1 MADDIA
7 DDIEKLAGSWRMVS
21 FFTEDVATKERNNLY
36 GEHPNGF
43 IGITRAGT
51 EARFFGLVTPDGQ
64 QAAHS
69 VEDQAAVYRAM
80 LAYTG
85 KLTLDGGKFI
95 VNVDLAWNRD
105 WVGTEQVRFWR
116 IDGNRL
122 LITSAPFPNPNAK
135 GSMVIGTLI
144 WEKEA

>member
-1 MADDIA
+1 MADDL
-7 DDIEKLAGSWRMVS
+7 ERLAGSWKLVS

-43 IGITRAGT
+43 IGITREG
-51 EARFFGLVTPDGQ
+51 RFFGLVTPDGQ

-69 VEDQAAVYRAM
+69 VEEQAAVYRAM

-85 KLTLDGGKFI
+85 KLTLDGGRFTVK
-95 VNVDLAWNRD
+95 VDLAWNRD

-116 IDGNRL
+116 IEGNRL
-122 LITSAPFPNPNAK
+122 LITSAPFPNPNAR
-135 GSMVIGTLI
+135 GSMVVGMLI